1 MLPVDMRMLR
11 CGVSR
16 FVDREGVMLPD
27 LLLLTLL
34 EDLAL
39 ARPLLLGKL
48 SPNACS
54 CSASP
59 TCACCDASAANSCN
73 SESRSQALS
82 CLASLPGFPLTVLS
96 DLTATLPV

>member
-16 FVDREGVMLPD
+16 LVDLEGVMLPD

-39 ARPLLLGKL
+39 ARPPLLGKL
-48 SPNACS
+48 SPRACS

-59 TCACCDASAANSCN
+59 TCACWDASAASSCN
-73 SESRSQALS
+73 SKSASVGIQAGL
-82 CLASLPGFPLTVLS
+82 
-96 DLTATLPV
+96 